1 MAPSHCTTLLRVTS
15 PWRESSEARW
25 LASLSRRL
33 VGEPSRGA
41 ERVYVERL
49 VIAIVARQAERRV
62 GVEAREGRNMAGARS
77 RLGPRRRGGLSFESK
92 QGQGWK
98 GLETPSE
105 GRDNGSNE
113 LTRTPEPR
121 LSLSSPI
128 PCSLPR
134 VCLSLLSFPR
144 RSYST
149 AKLPV
154 LFLSYFHYHRRVES
168 DPPSLS
174 SAFRTF
180 LSLSLFLFPSLSSLP
195 RFPILRPVPLALSFL
210 LQGRFRGSQLPGA
223 SVLSIRE

>member
-128 PCSLPR
+128 PCSL
-134 VCLSLLSFPR
+134 S
-144 RSYST
+144 
-149 AKLPV
+149 
-154 LFLSYFHYHRRVES
+154 
-168 DPPSLS
+168 
-174 SAFRTF
+174 
-180 LSLSLFLFPSLSSLP
+180 LSLSLAFAFPSFLFLAAPTPRLSYPSSSSRTSTTTVESNPIRHLCRALSAPFSLSLSFSLPLPFLSPSLPYPSS
-195 RFPILRPVPLALSFL
+195 RPARSLFLAS
-210 LQGRFRGSQLPGA
+210 GP
-223 SVLSIRE
+223 V